1 MSFDAGGEHPIDGPL
16 WFVRDMMVM
25 MVMMVISPLVL
36 FVIKK
41 IKNFT
46 LPLLVLVWVADLW

>member
-16 WFVRDMMVM
+16 WFVRDM